1 MDLEQQNI
9 DAIAGY
15 FEAGCKSRG
24 EERIGIETEH
34 FVLNNRGEPITYGI
48 LDAIMQRQV
57 RAGDRVEE
65 EDGHFLGYYNENFSI
80 TLEPAAQ
87 LEISVM
93 PQKCVADVERI
104 LMRFYKEY
112 KEVLN
117 SAGYHMVHAGYH
129 PVRRAGELALI
140 PKKRYEYMNEY
151 FKHSG
156 SRGYQ
161 MMRATASTQISV
173 DYFSEADFIQK
184 YRLACVLVPVFS
196 LLTDNSPVYEGQAS
210 SRFLTRSY
218 VWQGVDAQRC
228 LIPECVFKEDFGF
241 RAYAGEL
248 YHKPPILV
256 KEGNRTRATG
266 SDTIAELYRNRLLT
280 VPETQH
286 LISMFFPD
294 VRLKQYLEIRPADSL
309 PMPLALAYMELVKG
323 IFYRQETLDYFTD
336 YFQVSDGRQIE
347 EAKQSLMEHGYNGFV
362 YGKPAAEV
370 ADTLFAR
377 VEASADIEERERMK
391 PLYELET
398 RRITPAQVWDEG
410 SGRW

>member
-9 DAIAGY
+9 NAITGY
-15 FEAGCKSRG
+15 FKAGCKNRG

-48 LDAIMQRQV
+48 LDAIMQKQV
-57 RAGDRVEE
+57 RKGDHVEE
-65 EDGHFLGYYNENFSI
+65 EDGHFLGYYNEDFSI

-93 PQKCVADVERI
+93 PQQCIVDVERI
-104 LMRFYKEY
+104 LARFYEEY
-112 KEVLN
+112 GEALYN
-117 SAGYHMVHAGYH
+117 EGYHMVHAGYN

-140 PKKRYEYMNEY
+140 PKKRYEYMDEY
-151 FKHSG
+151 FRHSG

-184 YRLACVLVPVFS
+184 YRLACILVPIFS

-228 LIPECVFKEDFGF
+228 LIPKCVFRPDFGF
-241 RAYAGEL
+241 RAYAEEL
-248 YHKPPILV
+248 YHKQPILV

-266 SDTIAELYRNRLLT
+266 SDTIAVYYRNRLLT
-280 VPETQH
+280 VPEIQH

-294 VRLKQYLEIRPADSL
+294 IRLKQYLEIRPADSL

-323 IFYRQETLDYFTD
+323 IFYRRETLDYFTD
-336 YFQVSDGRQIE
+336 YFRVSDGLEIE
-347 EAKQSLMEHGYNGFV
+347 EAKQSLMEHGYRGVV
-362 YGKPAAEV
+362 YGIPAAEA

-377 VEASADIEERERMK
+377 VMEAADSKERERIK
-391 PLYELET
+391 PLYELEAG
-398 RRITPAQVWDEG
+398 RITPAQVWDKG
-410 SGRW
+410 NGRW